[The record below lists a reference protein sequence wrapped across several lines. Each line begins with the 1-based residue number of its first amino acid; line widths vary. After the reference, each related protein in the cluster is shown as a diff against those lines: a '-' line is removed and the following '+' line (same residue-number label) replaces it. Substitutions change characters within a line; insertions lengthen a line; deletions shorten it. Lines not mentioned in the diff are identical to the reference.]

1 LQHVDEHL
9 EVLVLHRHPALAAA
23 GDLAQHAAALIG
35 LRVLAADILQRVH
48 AHRDAFG
55 PRDDAEIERALNDIE
70 TSLSV
75 ARGPRRA
82 RQLKLGADLA
92 AASRDAA

>member
-1 LQHVDEHL
+1 VFGEAAN
-9 EVLVLHRHPALAAA
+9 VVVAALDA
-23 GDLAQHAAALIG
+23 GNLARQAAALIG
-35 LRVLAADILQRVH
+35 LRVLAADMVQRAR
-48 AHRDAFG
+48 AHCDAFG
-55 PRDDAEIERALNDIE
+55 PREDAAIERALADIE

-82 RQLKLGADLA
+82 RQLRLGADLA